1 VSGPPASTT
10 RSTCDL
16 PVLADVVPQPPD
28 LRDER
33 HDLVR
38 GGGYREGVT
47 ERPDR
52 DAVTVTTAAELER
65 MTPAERQEHFDAS
78 VVTDLSQVH
87 PEFLARVRARLEQ
100 RIAAQDASQSA

>member
-1 VSGPPASTT
+1 VTNGP
-10 RSTCDL
+10 
-16 PVLADVVPQPPD
+16 
-28 LRDER
+28 E
-33 HDLVR
+33 
-38 GGGYREGVT
+38 
-47 ERPDR
+47 R

-78 VVTDLSQVH
+78 VVTDLSQVR